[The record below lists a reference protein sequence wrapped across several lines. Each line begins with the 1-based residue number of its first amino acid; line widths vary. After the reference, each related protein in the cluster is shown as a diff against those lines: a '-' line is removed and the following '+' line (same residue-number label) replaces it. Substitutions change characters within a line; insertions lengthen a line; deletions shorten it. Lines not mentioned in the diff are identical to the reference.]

1 MVDALKNLSEGNA
14 EFTEFCDYLQ
24 EASGITIAPGKT
36 YLVSARIRQI
46 MVDYDFKSLSDL
58 VRQLKGHNKGL
69 QQKVVD
75 AMTTNETF
83 WFRDNYPFDYFSK
96 TLLPAWNAD
105 KRYEHKPIRI
115 WSAACSSG
123 QEPYSLAMLIE
134 EYKEKHNFTKRVEII
149 ATDLSSQI
157 LENAKLGEYDHLS
170 IGRGLSKERLNKF
183 FTSSCQ
189 KRWTVTP
196 AIRKHIRFQPINL
209 LESYANL
216 GKFDIIFC
224 RNVLIYFTKETKSS
238 MLTRMHQALNPE
250 AYICL
255 GSSEGLGDVSSLFNM
270 VNCQPGLI
278 YQSKP

>member
-1 MVDALKNLSEGNA
+1 MVDALKNLSE
-14 EFTEFCDYLQ
+14 EDSDFTEFCDYLQ
-24 EASGITIAPGKT
+24 KASGIKIAAGKT

-46 MVDYDFKSLSDL
+46 MVDYNFKDL
-58 VRQLKGHNKGL
+58 ADLLVQLKGHNRQL
-69 QQKVVD
+69 QQRVID

-83 WFRDNYPFDYFSK
+83 WFRDNYPFDYFSAN
-96 TLLPAWNAD
+96 LLPAWNAD
-105 KRYEHKPIRI
+105 KNYEHKPIRI

-134 EYKEKHNFTKRVEII
+134 EYRERHNFNKRIEII

-183 FTSSCQ
+183 FTTSCQ
-189 KRWTVTP
+189 KRWTTSP
-196 AIRKHIRFQPINL
+196 AIRKHIRFQAINL

-224 RNVLIYFTKETKSS
+224 RNVLIYFTKDTKSAI
-238 MLTRMHQALNPE
+238 LTRMHQALNPGG
-250 AYICL
+250 YLCL
-255 GSSEGLGDVSSLFNM
+255 GSSESLGDVSSLFTM

-278 YQSKP
+278 YQAK

>member
-1 MVDALKNLSEGNA
+1 MVDALNNLSEENP
-14 EFTEFCDYLQ
+14 EFTEFCVYLKK
-24 EASGITIAPGKT
+24 ASGITISPGKS

-46 MVDYDFKSLSDL
+46 MVDYDFKTLADL
-58 VRQLKGHNKGL
+58 LLQLKCHNRGL

-83 WFRDNYPFDYFSK
+83 WFRDNYPFDFFSN
-96 TLLPAWNAD
+96 TLLPTWNAD
-105 KRYEHKPIRI
+105 KHYEHKPIRI

-134 EYKEKHNFTKRVEII
+134 EYKEKNRFTKRVEII

-170 IGRGLSKERLNKF
+170 MGRGLSKNRLNKF
-183 FTSSCQ
+183 FSTSCE
-189 KRWTVTP
+189 KRWAVAP
-196 AIRKHIRFQPINL
+196 AVRKNIRFQPINL

-224 RNVLIYFTKETKSS
+224 RNVLIYFTKETRSA
-238 MLTRMHQALNPE
+238 MLTRMHQALNPGG
-250 AYICL
+250 YICL
-255 GSSEGLGDVSSLFNM
+255 GSSEGLGDRSSLFTM
-270 VNCQPGLI
+270 INCQPGLI
-278 YQSKP
+278 YQAK